1 MNIKLLWRFSLP
13 VAWVLS
19 LAFVTGLIFIL
30 GLLGQTTGTG
40 IGASMLITVASV
52 LMFVFLTQ
60 LPTGRWW
67 QRILYELLMSVG
79 SGMLVYIGLMC
90 MEMIKIDSTEYVNNQ
105 LFNILI
111 PLVIFSHVAVRIF
124 ARPYVVWSQMRK
136 RRLVWDITH
145 AQLRLV
151 ILTMLLLF
159 SLLIILQLASFNLDT
174 QTSDYITT
182 LITLFIAIAG
192 FFGILTGIMLFIVII
207 PASFISYTTARRMT
221 RRLDEL
227 VSVTQSIRNADYDAR
242 VAVEGIDE
250 IARLQTNFNAMM
262 DELDTARQQLEAE
275 RDAVRQLLNS
285 RRRLFADVSHELRTP
300 VATIRGYLD
309 SLNTQANTADDI
321 EIITRETL
329 RLQRLIDDVF
339 TLARADVDQLQYSI
353 QTMDITGVLEHTKQA
368 VRKQAW
374 QSHKVDIVLDYTPQ
388 IPLVMV
394 DEERFEQVLYNLL
407 RNAVRHTPPGGF
419 IRVIVSTTATHV
431 TIDVQDTGEG
441 IAAADLP
448 YIWDRFYRAAETR
461 AHDSSGSGL
470 GLALVKEMIEAMH
483 GTVGVKS
490 TVGRGSCFTINLC
503 RAQPLLNESTPTLSE
518 YIPGHYNSD
527 HHLPGE
533 QISMAS
539 DANM

>member
-1 MNIKLLWRFSLP
+1 M
-13 VAWVLS
+13 
-19 LAFVTGLIFIL
+19 
-30 GLLGQTTGTG
+30 GQTTGTSL
-40 IGASMLITVASV
+40 GASMLIMVASV
-52 LMFVFLTQ
+52 LIFVFLTQ

-67 QRILYELLMSVG
+67 QRILYELLMFAG
-79 SGMLVYIGLMC
+79 SGMLVYIGLAWMN
-90 MEMIKIDSTEYVNNQ
+90 MVGIDSMESINDQ
-105 LFNILI
+105 LFTFFI
-111 PLVIFSHVAVRIF
+111 PLAIFSHVAIRIF
-124 ARPYVVWSQMRK
+124 ARPYVVWGQMRK

-151 ILTMLLLF
+151 ILTMVVLF
-159 SLLIILQLASFNLDT
+159 ALLIILQLASFNYDT
-174 QTSDYITT
+174 QSSDYITT
-182 LITLFIAIAG
+182 MITLFIAMAG

-207 PASFISYTTARRMT
+207 PASFISYNTARRIT
-221 RRLDEL
+221 QRLDEL
-227 VSVTQSIRNADYDAR
+227 VAVTQSIRNADYDAR
-242 VAVEGIDE
+242 VTVEGIDE

-309 SLNTQANTADDI
+309 SLNIQANTADDI
-321 EIITRETL
+321 EIIKRETL

-353 QTMDITGVLEHTKQA
+353 QVMDITGILEHTKQA

-374 QSHKVDIVLDYTPQ
+374 QSRKVDIVLDYTPQ

-394 DEERFEQVLYNLL
+394 DEERLEQVLYNLL

-419 IRVIVSTTATHV
+419 IRMIVSATAAHV
-431 TIDVQDTGEG
+431 RIDVQDTGEG

-461 AHDSSGSGL
+461 AHDPGGSGL
-470 GLALVKEMIEAMH
+470 GLALVKEMVEAMH
-483 GTVGVKS
+483 GTVGVTS
-490 TVGRGSCFTINLC
+490 TVGRGSCFTIKLR
-503 RAQPLLNESTPTLSE
+503 RAQAQLNESTSTLSE
-518 YIPGHYNSD
+518 HISGNQLPGQNSD
-527 HHLPGE
+527 
-533 QISMAS
+533 QISMA
-539 DANM
+539 ANAEM